1 MSIQL
6 TAKSKLLFIGDSITD
21 CGRGADPEG
30 LGQGYV
36 RLIRDLLRSK
46 DPATAPVVIN
56 TGISGHKVTDL
67 AARWDRDVLAH
78 SPDVISIKMGINDVW
93 HGLADPSRG
102 VPIEVYTQTYR
113 QILKTLRTGCRIVL
127 CEPSVIW

>member
-46 DPATAPVVIN
+46 DPATAPIVIN

-67 AARWDRDVLAH
+67 AARWDRDVFAH
-78 SPDVISIKMGINDVW
+78 SPDVVRAGASEF
-93 HGLADPSRG
+93 PSGSGAKG
-102 VPIEVYTQTYR
+102 VSVET
-113 QILKTLRTGCRIVL
+113 TGSTR
-127 CEPSVIW
+127 PD